1 MDWLI
6 SSKCGNTLNQLII
19 IKTEGS
25 FFMALDGIV
34 ISNIVEELNQTI
46 LNGRISK
53 IAQPEPDELLL
64 TIKNNKTQYKLLLSA
79 GASLPLIYLT
89 QESKVNPMT
98 APNFCM
104 LLRKHLNGGKILSI
118 TQPNLERIIHFKI
131 EHLNDMGDLCQKFLT
146 IELMGKHSNI
156 IFRDDDL
163 IIDSIKHVSSQ
174 MSSVREVLPGRSYF
188 IPDTQEKFDP
198 LTLKEETFYDK
209 ILSKPMPLSQTI
221 YKSLTGISP
230 IIAEEICYETNLDS
244 AIPANTLS
252 EMEGTHLY
260 HTFQNFIDKIKTKE
274 YTPIIFYKENEPI
287 EFSSLPLTIYQEFSS
302 KIYSSISQVL
312 ETYYASK
319 NILTRIR
326 QKSSDLRRIVQTA
339 LERNRKKYDLQLKQL
354 KDTEKRDKYKIY
366 GELLYTYGYNIK
378 EGAKELEAFNYYD
391 NNSLIKIPLDPDLS
405 AQENAKRYFDKYGK
419 LKRTYEALSEYS
431 KETKEEIIHLESI
444 ATALDIAL
452 LEEDLQEIKEELI
465 EYGYIRRKY
474 TAKKQKITSKPFH
487 YLSSDGFHIYVGKN
501 NFQNEDITFQLAT
514 GNDWWFHAKG
524 IPGSHVIVKTQGKD
538 LPDKTFEEAAR
549 LAAFYSKGR
558 GNEKVEIDY
567 TEKKNIKKV
576 AGAKP
581 GFVIYHTNYSML
593 VSPDIQN
600 ITQI

>member
-1 MDWLI
+1 M
-6 SSKCGNTLNQLII
+6 NQLIV

-53 IAQPEPDELLL
+53 IAQPEFDELLL

-104 LLRKHLNGGKILSI
+104 LLRKHLNGGKIISI
-118 TQPNLERIIHFKI
+118 TQPNLERIIHFEI

-156 IFRDDDL
+156 IFRDDNL

-188 IPDTQEKFDP
+188 IPDTQEKFNP
-198 LTLKEETFYDK
+198 LILKEDTFYDK
-209 ILSKPMPLSQTI
+209 ILSKPMPLSQAI

-244 AIPANTLS
+244 AVPANTLS
-252 EMEGTHLY
+252 EVERVHLY
-260 HTFQNFIDKIKTKE
+260 HAFQNFIDKIKKKE
-274 YTPIIFYKENEPI
+274 YSPIIFYKEREPI

-302 KIYSSISQVL
+302 KTYSSISQVL

-319 NILTRIR
+319 NTLTRIR
-326 QKSSDLRRIVQTA
+326 QKSSDLRKIVQTA

-354 KDTEKRDKYKIY
+354 KDTEKRDDYKLY

-391 NNSLIKIPLDPDLS
+391 NNTLIKIPLDPDLS

-431 KETKEEIIHLESI
+431 KETKEEITHLESI

-567 TEKKNIKKV
+567 TERKNIKKV

-600 ITQI
+600 ITLI

>member
-1 MDWLI
+1 M
-6 SSKCGNTLNQLII
+6 NQLIV

-53 IAQPEPDELLL
+53 IAQPEFDELLL

-104 LLRKHLNGGKILSI
+104 LLRKHLNGGKIISI
-118 TQPNLERIIHFKI
+118 TQPNLERIIHFEI

-156 IFRDDDL
+156 IFRDDNL

-188 IPDTQEKFDP
+188 IPDTQEKFNP
-198 LTLKEETFYDK
+198 LILKEDTFYDK
-209 ILSKPMPLSQTI
+209 ILSKPMPLSQAI

-244 AIPANTLS
+244 AVPANTLS
-252 EMEGTHLY
+252 EVERVHLY
-260 HTFQNFIDKIKTKE
+260 HAFQNFIDKIKKKE
-274 YTPIIFYKENEPI
+274 YSPIIFYKEREPI

-302 KIYSSISQVL
+302 KTYSSISQVL

-319 NILTRIR
+319 NTLTRIR
-326 QKSSDLRRIVQTA
+326 QKSSDLRKIVQTA

-354 KDTEKRDKYKIY
+354 KDTEKRDDYKLY

-391 NNSLIKIPLDPDLS
+391 NNTLIKIPLDPDLS

-431 KETKEEIIHLESI
+431 KETKEEITHLESI

-600 ITQI
+600 ITLI

>member
-1 MDWLI
+1 M
-6 SSKCGNTLNQLII
+6 NQLIV

-53 IAQPEPDELLL
+53 IAQPEFDELLL

-104 LLRKHLNGGKILSI
+104 LLRKHLNGGKIISI
-118 TQPNLERIIHFKI
+118 TQPNLERIIHFEI

-156 IFRDDDL
+156 IFRDDNL

-188 IPDTQEKFDP
+188 IPDTQEKFNP
-198 LTLKEETFYDK
+198 LILKEDTFYDK
-209 ILSKPMPLSQTI
+209 ILSKPMPLSQAI

-244 AIPANTLS
+244 AVPANTLS
-252 EMEGTHLY
+252 EVERVHLY
-260 HTFQNFIDKIKTKE
+260 HAFQNVIDKIKKKE
-274 YTPIIFYKENEPI
+274 YSPIIFYKEREPI

-302 KIYSSISQVL
+302 KTYSSISQVL

-319 NILTRIR
+319 NTLTRIR
-326 QKSSDLRRIVQTA
+326 QKSSDLRKIVQTA

-354 KDTEKRDKYKIY
+354 KDTEKRDDYKLY

-391 NNSLIKIPLDPDLS
+391 NNTLIKIPLDPDLS

-431 KETKEEIIHLESI
+431 KETKEEITHLESI

-567 TEKKNIKKV
+567 TERKNIKKV

-600 ITQI
+600 ITLI